1 MLLAIFLII
10 IFCSTMAET
19 MADTNMHDVTNNAY
33 EDSGKGNV
41 INYVIPSFPVHCA
54 KLVEVKVV

>member
-1 MLLAIFLII
+1 MVK
-10 IFCSTMAET
+10 TV
-19 MADTNMHDVTNNAY
+19 ADTNMHNVTNNIY

-41 INYVIPSFPVHCA
+41 ININYTIPSFPVHCA

>member
-1 MLLAIFLII
+1 
-10 IFCSTMAET
+10 MAET
-19 MADTNMHDVTNNAY
+19 VEDTNMHDVTNNVY
-33 EDSGKGNV
+33 EDRGKGNV

>member
-1 MLLAIFLII
+1 
-10 IFCSTMAET
+10 MAET
-19 MADTNMHDVTNNAY
+19 MEDTNMHDVTSNVY

-54 KLVEVKVV
+54 KLVELKVG

>member
-1 MLLAIFLII
+1 MLLLNI
-10 IFCSTMAET
+10 SHYNGQ
-19 MADTNMHDVTNNAY
+19 DNGVNPNMHDVTNNVY
-33 EDSGKGNV
+33 EDRGKGNV

>member
-1 MLLAIFLII
+1 
-10 IFCSTMAET
+10 MAESPET
-19 MADTNMHDVTNNAY
+19 MADTNMRHVTNNIY
-33 EDSGKGNV
+33 EDRGKGNV